1 MGEIEVTT
9 AAYKLQSLSHILMK
23 FNFQKIVTKDLENLF
38 VHEFDNKVIL
48 IQKSIR
54 NILINI
60 TAQRNDFEKFI

>member
-9 AAYKLQSLSHILMK
+9 AAYNLQSLSYILMK

-48 IQKSIR
+48 IQKSKR
-54 NILINI
+54 NILIRY
-60 TAQRNDFEKFI
+60 TV

>member
-9 AAYKLQSLSHILMK
+9 AAYKLQSLSYILMK